1 MGNASKRKPP
11 RATGGAPRPPTPP
24 PRFAIVRG
32 EYKGAVAKIDIYNL
46 DHIVHVVSHV
56 YGEERAIE
64 LWTLTPGADPFVLTG
79 KAAADMLAHFI
90 LCGIDVEGAPEAL
103 ASSRGEM
110 YAPYL
115 NAEPVELPEPDDDEA
130 APGPCAGCAFQFAD
144 HCAGWIPG
152 GLDDA
157 CGAFEP
163 APPVSPNDRDDCAH
177 VKGCE
182 HWRRGLGCTVPDFTE
197 CPKLV
202 ERVEDS
208 IKAAHAPALFP
219 NGIAPPPTT
228 YDTDGI
234 RAGCDCPTCR
244 QVKKEHEPKP
254 PISVE
259 EHAAELREIRE
270 RESGPALAIGE
281 IRIGFADEAPSP
293 SANAAKHW
301 ESTRASC
308 AFGANC
314 KRFPA
319 CGDCSLYALDRV
331 CVQAHEGAY
340 GPEEEKRVVHVEHVE
355 AVSGETAAHLLERV
369 ERCTVFVGMKAA
381 GVVPGDKWCGV
392 GHEMTDPACALCPY
406 LRIYAPP
413 FGSV

>member
-130 APGPCAGCAFQFAD
+130 APGPCAGCAFQHAET
-144 HCAGWIPG
+144 CAGWIPG

-157 CGAFEP
+157 CGAFEAAP
-163 APPVSPNDRDDCAH
+163 PAPFGPRHRPCTDCLDYSAASCFAPSGMGSRCPKFRTNDAPPVS
-177 VKGCE
+177 
-182 HWRRGLGCTVPDFTE
+182 
-197 CPKLV
+197 
-202 ERVEDS
+202 
-208 IKAAHAPALFP
+208 PALFP